1 MSLTN
6 QEKIEIINQHI
17 KNSEKNEFNLYVS
30 LLGEQQKSDNDLII
44 SALEKQIQDEVNKQT
59 VLNSEK
65 TKLQA

>member
-17 KNSEKNEFNLYVS
+17 KNSEKNGYNLYLS
-30 LLGEQQKSDNDLII
+30 LLGEQEKEDNDVVIANLQ
-44 SALEKQIQDEVNKQT
+44 KQIDDENNKQT
-59 VLNSEK
+59 ALNSEK